1 MKKRKHAYLI
11 MAHNEF
17 EVLKKLI
24 IILDDKRNDIY
35 IHIDRKVTNFNKRDY
50 ESLVTHSNIYF
61 VNRIKVT
68 WGGDSIIKCELLL
81 LEEAYKVGYEYY
93 HLLSGVDFPIKNQD
107 YIHEFFDNNSFNYL
121 SIDNEDIG
129 NDYAMRRVKEYYFF
143 QNLTGRNE
151 DKLSLILK
159 KFQLAFIKFQK
170 FLNINRINKN
180 NIKYYKGSNWF
191 SLKHETVSY
200 ILNNK
205 SFIKKYFFKGI
216 CADEMFLQ
224 TLLYN
229 SPYRKRIINDDL
241 RYIDWSRGNPYVF
254 DKSDFD
260 KLIASKDL
268 FARKFTSSNGVTDL
282 LFDYLKDKK

>member
-68 WGGDSIIKCELLL
+68 WGGDSMIKCELLL

-93 HLLSGVDFPIKNQD
+93 H
-107 YIHEFFDNNSFNYL
+107 L

-205 SFIKKYFFKGI
+205 SFIKKLFFKGI

-229 SPYRKRIINDDL
+229 KKKKKSIINDDL